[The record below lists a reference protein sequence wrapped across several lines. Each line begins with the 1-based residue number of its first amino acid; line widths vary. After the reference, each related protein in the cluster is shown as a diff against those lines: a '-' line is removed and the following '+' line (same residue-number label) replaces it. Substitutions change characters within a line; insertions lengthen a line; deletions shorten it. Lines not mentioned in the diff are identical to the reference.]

1 MSFSPSEILS
11 GMNGED
17 DLSEGLWVTLND
29 GSPDATTV
37 SPLPPTTWTHPV
49 SVKNIDCLHGSS
61 VEHERT
67 GVERDTHRHP
77 TVRLCWQQMRI
88 FVSSLGLGRRI
99 QEGTCSKNRPSEE
112 GSERKGSW
120 C

>member
-1 MSFSPSEILS
+1 MSFSSSEILS
-11 GMNGED
+11 GMNGDD

-37 SPLPPTTWTHPV
+37 SPLPPTTWTHRV

-67 GVERDTHRHP
+67 GVERDTHKTSHGQALLAANEDIC
-77 TVRLCWQQMRI
+77 VI
-88 FVSSLGLGRRI
+88 LGPG
-99 QEGTCSKNRPSEE
+99 
-112 GSERKGSW
+112 
-120 C
+120 

>member
-1 MSFSPSEILS
+1 MDVHRMSFSSSEILS

-37 SPLPPTTWTHPV
+37 SPLSPTTWTHAV
-49 SVKNIDCLHGSS
+49 SVKNIDCLRGSS

-67 GVERDTHRHP
+67 GRTGVERDTHKTSHSQALLAANDIC
-77 TVRLCWQQMRI
+77 VI
-88 FVSSLGLGRRI
+88 LGPG
-99 QEGTCSKNRPSEE
+99 
-112 GSERKGSW
+112 
-120 C
+120 